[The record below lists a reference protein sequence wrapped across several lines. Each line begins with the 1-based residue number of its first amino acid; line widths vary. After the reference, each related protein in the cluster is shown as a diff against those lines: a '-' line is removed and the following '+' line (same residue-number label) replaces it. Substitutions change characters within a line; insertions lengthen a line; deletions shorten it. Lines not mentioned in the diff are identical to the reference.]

1 MNEPH
6 EMPRTGGPQPGE
18 RVVVSDGPR
27 MGQLGRIR
35 DVLMEGD
42 QPIGLRVYLD
52 DEVGPV
58 DYEGH
63 TFGLMDVDPVS
74 EDRPLS
80 LLAKELLLRM
90 AAATPPSRR
99 AELQRYDVLVCVGK
113 RAEVPGGMSGLGSV
127 YAIDRGLIPEAEAR
141 ILQVCLLG
149 QAIADRLNGFTPLLP
164 QIFNG
169 LARQVE
175 VDGEPEL
182 GRTEAACG
190 ACREWFPVEWCDLGF
205 RFLPAEPGMPATGLC
220 PGCLSALGPRGSLRR
235 RVKSGGR

>member
-1 MNEPH
+1 MREPR
-6 EMPRTGGPQPGE
+6 EPLTGGPKSGE

-35 DVLMEGD
+35 DVVMQGD
-42 QPIGLRVYLD
+42 QPVGLRVYLD

-58 DYEGH
+58 DYQGH
-63 TFGLMDVDPVS
+63 TFGLRDVDPVD

-127 YAIDRGLIPEAEAR
+127 YAIDRGLLPEAEAR

-149 QAIADRLNGFTPLLP
+149 QAIADRLNGYTPLLG
-164 QIFNG
+164 QIFHG
-169 LARQVE
+169 LAHQVE
-175 VDGEPEL
+175 LDAKPGQGP
-182 GRTEAACG
+182 TQAACG
-190 ACREWFPVEWCDLGF
+190 DCRAWFPVEWRDLAF
-205 RFLPAEPGMPATGLC
+205 RFLPADPC
-220 PGCLSALGPRGSLRR
+220 PGCGSLCGPRGELRR
-235 RVKSGGR
+235 LLP